1 MSATSE
7 PSDLSKSKDEGRGGD
22 SPLSGFWSRL
32 RGRLRGRNGD
42 TSLRDTIEE
51 IIEETEREE
60 QADVAIGSH
69 ERVMLGN
76 ILKLRHLTAYDVM
89 VPRADIAGVDISASL
104 DEVIA
109 VTSGKGHSRV
119 PVYRGNLDDV
129 VGFVHIKDV
138 LKAVKSE
145 RRFSLAGLTR
155 GVLFVAPSMRVLD
168 LLLQMRLSRVHLALV
183 VDEFGGTDGLIT
195 IEDLVEEIVG
205 EIEDE
210 HDAEAGPRLVRWP
223 DGSLVA
229 DARVDVEEFEEAF
242 GSVLTEEEREE
253 DIDTLGGLVAT
264 IAGRVPT
271 RGELIQHSSGVS
283 FEVMEADPR
292 RIKRLR
298 VRRPPSGTEAADD
311 KAATPLPETELET
324 AGAVEDGPGAGSEV
338 SSRAETGPPGR

>member
-1 MSATSE
+1 MRMSATSE
-7 PSDLSKSKDEGRGGD
+7 TSDLSKSKDQSGDD
-22 SPLSGFWSRL
+22 SPLTGFWARL

-42 TSLRDTIEE
+42 NSLRDTIEE

-60 QADVAIGSH
+60 QADIAIGSH

-89 VPRADIAGVDISASL
+89 VPRADIAGVDISAPL

-119 PVYRGNLDDV
+119 PVYRGNLVDV

-138 LKAVKSE
+138 LAAVKSE
-145 RRFSLAGLTR
+145 RKFSLAGLTR

-229 DARVDVEEFEEAF
+229 DARVDVDEFEEAF
-242 GSVLTEEEREE
+242 GQVLTQEEREE
-253 DIDTLGGLVAT
+253 DIDTLGGLIAT

-271 RGELIQHSSGVS
+271 RGELILHSSGVS

-298 VRRPPSGTEAADD
+298 VRRTPSETESADD
-311 KAATPLPETELET
+311 AVPEPVSESAPETRQEAE
-324 AGAVEDGPGAGSEV
+324 APVKAEKEASE
-338 SSRAETGPPGR
+338 R

>member
-7 PSDLSKSKDEGRGGD
+7 TSDLSKSKEESRGGTA
-22 SPLSGFWSRL
+22 PLGGFWSRL
-32 RGRLRGRNGD
+32 RARFRRRNGD
-42 TSLRDTIEE
+42 HSLRDTIEE
-51 IIEETEREE
+51 IIEETELEE
-60 QADVAIGSH
+60 QADIAIGSH

-89 VPRADIAGVDISASL
+89 VPRADIAGVDISAPL

-109 VTSGKGHSRV
+109 ATSGKGHSRV

-138 LKAVKSE
+138 LAAVKSE
-145 RRFSLAGLTR
+145 RKFNLAGLTR

-229 DARVDVEEFEEAF
+229 DARVDVDEFEEAF
-242 GSVLTEEEREE
+242 GRVLTAEEREE

-271 RGELIQHSSGVS
+271 RGELILHSSGVS

-298 VRRPPSGTEAADD
+298 VRRQPASDG
-311 KAATPLPETELET
+311 KAR
-324 AGAVEDGPGAGSEV
+324 DGG
-338 SSRAETGPPGR
+338 

>member
-1 MSATSE
+1 MRMSATSE
-7 PSDLSKSKDEGRGGD
+7 TSDLSRSKEQSRGGE
-22 SPLSGFWSRL
+22 SLLAGLWARL
-32 RGRLRGRNGD
+32 RGRVRGRNGD
-42 TSLRDTIEE
+42 NSLRDTIEE

-60 QADVAIGSH
+60 QADIAIGSH

-89 VPRADIAGVDISASL
+89 VPRADIAGVDISAPL
-104 DEVIA
+104 EEVIA

-138 LKAVKSE
+138 LAAVKSE
-145 RRFSLAGLTR
+145 RKFSLAGLTR

-210 HDAEAGPRLVRWP
+210 HDAETGPRLVRWP

-229 DARVDVEEFEEAF
+229 DARVDVDEFEEAF
-242 GSVLTEEEREE
+242 GQVLTQEEREE

-271 RGELIQHSSGVS
+271 RGELILHSSGVS

-298 VRRPPSGTEAADD
+298 VRRTPSEAEAAGDY
-311 KAATPLPETELET
+311 TPEPMPETAPDTGLET
-324 AGAVEDGPGAGSEV
+324 GAKAKAEKEASEQ
-338 SSRAETGPPGR
+338 

>member
-7 PSDLSKSKDEGRGGD
+7 TSDLSKSKDQSRSDESSLVG
-22 SPLSGFWSRL
+22 LWSRL
-32 RGRLRGRNGD
+32 RGRFRGRNGD
-42 TSLRDTIEE
+42 NSLRDTIEE

-60 QADVAIGSH
+60 QADISIGSH

-89 VPRADIAGVDISASL
+89 VPRADIAGVDISAPL
-104 DEVIA
+104 EEVIA

-138 LKAVKSE
+138 LAAVKSE
-145 RRFSLAGLTR
+145 RKFSLAGLTR

-210 HDAEAGPRLVRWP
+210 HDTDSGPRLVRWP

-229 DARVDVEEFEEAF
+229 DARVDVDEFEEAF
-242 GSVLTEEEREE
+242 GQVLTQEEREE

-264 IAGRVPT
+264 IAGRVPA
-271 RGELIQHSSGVS
+271 RGELILHSSGVS

-298 VRRPPSGTEAADD
+298 VRRTPSETEAADD
-311 KAATPLPETELET
+311 VTPEQVSEAASDTGQKT
-324 AGAVEDGPGAGSEV
+324 D
-338 SSRAETGPPGR
+338 AEAEKEALKR

>member
-1 MSATSE
+1 MRMSATSE
-7 PSDLSKSKDEGRGGD
+7 TSDLSKSKDQSGDD
-22 SPLSGFWSRL
+22 SPLTGFWARL

-42 TSLRDTIEE
+42 NSLRDTIEE

-60 QADVAIGSH
+60 QADIAIGSH

-89 VPRADIAGVDISASL
+89 VPRADIAGVDISAPL

-138 LKAVKSE
+138 LAAVKSE
-145 RRFSLAGLTR
+145 RKFSLAGLTR

-229 DARVDVEEFEEAF
+229 DARVDVDEFEEAF
-242 GSVLTEEEREE
+242 GQVLTQEEREE

-271 RGELIQHSSGVS
+271 RGELILHSSGVS

-298 VRRPPSGTEAADD
+298 VRRTPSETESADD
-311 KAATPLPETELET
+311 AVPEPVSESAPETRQEAE
-324 AGAVEDGPGAGSEV
+324 APVKAEKEASE
-338 SSRAETGPPGR
+338 R

>member
-7 PSDLSKSKDEGRGGD
+7 TSDLSKSKDQSGDD
-22 SPLSGFWSRL
+22 SPLTGFWARL

-42 TSLRDTIEE
+42 NSLRDTIEE

-60 QADVAIGSH
+60 QADIAIGSH

-89 VPRADIAGVDISASL
+89 VPRADIAGVDISAPL

-138 LKAVKSE
+138 LAAVKSE
-145 RRFSLAGLTR
+145 RKFSLAGLTR

-229 DARVDVEEFEEAF
+229 DARVDVDEFEEAF
-242 GSVLTEEEREE
+242 GQVLTQEEREE

-271 RGELIQHSSGVS
+271 RGELILHSSGVS

-298 VRRPPSGTEAADD
+298 VRRTPSETESADD
-311 KAATPLPETELET
+311 AVPEPVSESAPETRQEAE
-324 AGAVEDGPGAGSEV
+324 APVKAEKEASE
-338 SSRAETGPPGR
+338 R

>member
-7 PSDLSKSKDEGRGGD
+7 TSDLSKSKDQSGDD
-22 SPLSGFWSRL
+22 SPLTGFWARL

-42 TSLRDTIEE
+42 NSLRDTIEE

-60 QADVAIGSH
+60 QADIAIGSH

-89 VPRADIAGVDISASL
+89 VPRADIAGVDISAPL

-138 LKAVKSE
+138 LAAVKSE
-145 RRFSLAGLTR
+145 RKFSLAGLTR

-210 HDAEAGPRLVRWP
+210 HDAEA
-223 DGSLVA
+223 
-229 DARVDVEEFEEAF
+229 
-242 GSVLTEEEREE
+242 
-253 DIDTLGGLVAT
+253 
-264 IAGRVPT
+264 
-271 RGELIQHSSGVS
+271 
-283 FEVMEADPR
+283 
-292 RIKRLR
+292 
-298 VRRPPSGTEAADD
+298 
-311 KAATPLPETELET
+311 
-324 AGAVEDGPGAGSEV
+324 
-338 SSRAETGPPGR
+338 

>member
-1 MSATSE
+1 MSATTGT
-7 PSDLSKSKDEGRGGD
+7 SDLTKSKDQSRGGD
-22 SPLSGFWSRL
+22 TALGGLWQRL
-32 RGRLRGRNGD
+32 RGLFRVRNGD
-42 TSLRDTIEE
+42 STLRDTIEE

-89 VPRADIAGVDISASL
+89 IPRADITAVEIAAPL
-104 DEVIA
+104 NEVITA
-109 VTSGKGHSRV
+109 MSEMGHSRV
-119 PVYRGNLDDV
+119 PVYRGNLDDI

-138 LKAVKSE
+138 LAAIKSD
-145 RRFSLAGLTR
+145 RKFSLAGLTR

-210 HDAEAGPRLVRWP
+210 HDAEEGPHLVRWP

-242 GSVLTEEEREE
+242 GPVLTDEEREE

-264 IAGRVPT
+264 IAGHVPT
-271 RGELIQHSSGVS
+271 RGELIMHSSGIS
-283 FEVMEADPR
+283 FEIMEADPR

-298 VRRPPSGTEAADD
+298 VRRAPQDSGRAPGTAPGTALGAARGDKPLRDD
-311 KAATPLPETELET
+311 
-324 AGAVEDGPGAGSEV
+324 
-338 SSRAETGPPGR
+338 

>member
-1 MSATSE
+1 MSATTGT
-7 PSDLSKSKDEGRGGD
+7 SDLSKSKDQSRGGD
-22 SPLSGFWSRL
+22 SAVGSLWQRL
-32 RGRLRGRNGD
+32 RGLFRARNGD
-42 TSLRDTIEE
+42 SALRNTIEE

-89 VPRADIAGVDISASL
+89 IPRADITAVEIAAPL
-104 DEVIA
+104 KEVITA
-109 VTSGKGHSRV
+109 MSEMGHSRV
-119 PVYRGNLDDV
+119 PVYRGNLDDI

-138 LKAVKSE
+138 LAAVESDRK
-145 RRFSLAGLTR
+145 FSLAGLTR

-210 HDAEAGPRLVRWP
+210 HDTEEGPHLVRWP

-242 GSVLTEEEREE
+242 GPVLTEEEREE

-264 IAGRVPT
+264 IAGHVPT
-271 RGELIQHSSGVS
+271 RGELIMHSSGVT
-283 FEVMEADPR
+283 FEIMEADPR

-298 VRRPPSGTEAADD
+298 VRRAPQDAGRASAAARSDQPPRDD
-311 KAATPLPETELET
+311 
-324 AGAVEDGPGAGSEV
+324 
-338 SSRAETGPPGR
+338 

>member
-1 MSATSE
+1 MNATTDS
-7 PSDLSKSKDEGRGGD
+7 PQVGKSKPAARSVDVAAD
-22 SPLSGFWSRL
+22 SPLASLWQRL
-32 RGRLRGRNGD
+32 RGLFGAKNGD
-42 TSLRDTIEE
+42 SSLRDTIEE
-51 IIEETEREE
+51 IIEESERED
-60 QADVAIGSH
+60 QADVPIGSH
-69 ERVMLGN
+69 ERVMLRN

-89 VPRADIAGVDISASL
+89 VPRADIAAVDIATGP
-104 DEVIA
+104 EA
-109 VTSGKGHSRV
+109 VTELMSAKGHSRV
-119 PVYRGNLDDV
+119 PIYRRNLDDV

-138 LKAVKSE
+138 LAAAQNDGK
-145 RRFSLAGLTR
+145 FNLASLTR

-210 HDAEAGPRLVRWP
+210 HDAEEGPRLVRWT

-242 GSVLTEEEREE
+242 GPVLTNAEREE

-271 RGELIQHSSGVS
+271 RGELILHPSGVS
-283 FEVMEADPR
+283 FEIMEADPR

-298 VRRPPSGTEAADD
+298 VRRQPASGEQVSDD
-311 KAATPLPETELET
+311 KARD
-324 AGAVEDGPGAGSEV
+324 DG
-338 SSRAETGPPGR
+338 

>member
-1 MSATSE
+1 MRMSATSE
-7 PSDLSKSKDEGRGGD
+7 TSDLSKSKDQSGDD
-22 SPLSGFWSRL
+22 SPLTGFWARL

-42 TSLRDTIEE
+42 NSLRDTIEE

-60 QADVAIGSH
+60 QADIAIGSH

-89 VPRADIAGVDISASL
+89 VPRADIAGVDISAPL

-138 LKAVKSE
+138 LAAVKSE
-145 RRFSLAGLTR
+145 RKFSLAGLTR

-229 DARVDVEEFEEAF
+229 DARVDVDEFEEAF
-242 GSVLTEEEREE
+242 GQVLTQEEREE

-271 RGELIQHSSGVS
+271 RGELILHSSGVS

-298 VRRPPSGTEAADD
+298 VRRTPSETESADD
-311 KAATPLPETELET
+311 AVPKPVSESAPETRQEAE
-324 AGAVEDGPGAGSEV
+324 APVKAEKEASE
-338 SSRAETGPPGR
+338 R

>member
-1 MSATSE
+1 MRMSATSE
-7 PSDLSKSKDEGRGGD
+7 TSDLSKSKDQSGAD
-22 SPLSGFWSRL
+22 SPLTGFWARL

-42 TSLRDTIEE
+42 NSLRDTIEE

-60 QADVAIGSH
+60 QADIAIGSH

-89 VPRADIAGVDISASL
+89 VPRADIAGVDISAPL

-138 LKAVKSE
+138 LAAVKSE
-145 RRFSLAGLTR
+145 RKFSLAGLTR

-229 DARVDVEEFEEAF
+229 DARVDVDEFEEAF
-242 GSVLTEEEREE
+242 GQVLTQEEREE

-271 RGELIQHSSGVS
+271 RGELILHSSGVS

-298 VRRPPSGTEAADD
+298 VRRTPSETESADD
-311 KAATPLPETELET
+311 AVPKPVSESAPETRQEAE
-324 AGAVEDGPGAGSEV
+324 APVKAEKEASE
-338 SSRAETGPPGR
+338 R

>member
-1 MSATSE
+1 MRMSATSE
-7 PSDLSKSKDEGRGGD
+7 TSDLSKSKNQSRDDESSLG
-22 SPLSGFWSRL
+22 GFWSRL
-32 RGRLRGRNGD
+32 RGRFRGRNGD
-42 TSLRDTIEE
+42 NTLRDTIEE

-60 QADVAIGSH
+60 QADISIGSH

-89 VPRADIAGVDISASL
+89 VPRADIAGVDISAPL
-104 DEVIA
+104 EEVIA

-138 LKAVKSE
+138 LAAVKSE
-145 RRFSLAGLTR
+145 RKFSLAGLTR

-210 HDAEAGPRLVRWP
+210 HDTDSGPRLVRWP

-229 DARVDVEEFEEAF
+229 DARVDVDEFEEAF
-242 GSVLTEEEREE
+242 GRVLTQEEREE

-264 IAGRVPT
+264 IAGRVPA
-271 RGELIQHSSGVS
+271 RGELILHSSGVS

-298 VRRPPSGTEAADD
+298 VRRTPSETEAGDD
-311 KAATPLPETELET
+311 MAPEQVLEAASDTGQKTD
-324 AGAVEDGPGAGSEV
+324 AEDEKEALK
-338 SSRAETGPPGR
+338 R

>member
-1 MSATSE
+1 MRMSATSGT
-7 PSDLSKSKDEGRGGD
+7 SDLSKSKGEARGGE
-22 SPLSGFWSRL
+22 SALSGFWSRL

-42 TSLRDTIEE
+42 SRLRDTIEE

-89 VPRADIAGVDISASL
+89 VPRADIAGVDVSAPL

-138 LKAVKSE
+138 LAAVKSE
-145 RRFSLAGLTR
+145 RKFSLAGLTR

-229 DARVDVEEFEEAF
+229 DARVDVDEFEEAF
-242 GSVLTEEEREE
+242 GGVLTKEEREE

-271 RGELIQHSSGVS
+271 RGELILHSSGVS

-298 VRRPPSGTEAADD
+298 VRRTPSGAEAADG
-311 KAATPLPETELET
+311 KVAERPPATEPE
-324 AGAVEDGPGAGSEV
+324 AGTRAGTGGA
-338 SSRAETGPPGR
+338 AETGPAPEDGAPER

>member
-7 PSDLSKSKDEGRGGD
+7 ASDLSKTKDEVRGGEA
-22 SPLSGFWSRL
+22 PLTGFWARL

-42 TSLRDTIEE
+42 NSLRETIEE

-60 QADVAIGSH
+60 QADIAIGSH

-89 VPRADIAGVDISASL
+89 VPRADIAGVDITASL

-119 PVYRGNLDDV
+119 PIYRGNLDDV

-138 LKAVKSE
+138 LAAAQNE
-145 RRFSLAGLTR
+145 GEFNLASLTR

-210 HDAEAGPRLVRWP
+210 HDEEEGPRLVRWT

-242 GSVLTEEEREE
+242 GVVLTEAEREE
-253 DIDTLGGLVAT
+253 DIDTLGGLVAS

-271 RGELIQHSSGVS
+271 RGELILHPSGVS
-283 FEVMEADPR
+283 FEIMEADPR
-292 RIKRLR
+292 RIERLR
-298 VRRPPSGTEAADD
+298 VRRQPAHDD
-311 KAATPLPETELET
+311 KAA
-324 AGAVEDGPGAGSEV
+324 ADKASGDG
-338 SSRAETGPPGR
+338 